1 MKQSVFFTN
10 LADYDIST
18 ALGYV
23 KGGGTVKSI
32 TRGKINIFRT
42 DPLVEKIY
50 KNMDEMKKDDWL
62 VLAGNSFVCSLCCS
76 IAYQRFGKLK
86 LLIWDAVERSYR
98 PIETNMERNFNSS
111 EYSNAEV

>member
-1 MKQSVFFTN
+1 MNQSVYFTN
-10 LADYDIST
+10 LSDYDITT
-18 ALGYV
+18 ALAYV
-23 KGGGTVKSI
+23 KGKGSVKAI

-50 KNMDEMKKDDWL
+50 MNMDEMQEQDWL

-76 IAYQRFGKLK
+76 VMYKRFGKLK

-98 PIETNMERNFNSS
+98 PVKTTMERNYNAS
-111 EYSNAEV
+111 EFHSVKV